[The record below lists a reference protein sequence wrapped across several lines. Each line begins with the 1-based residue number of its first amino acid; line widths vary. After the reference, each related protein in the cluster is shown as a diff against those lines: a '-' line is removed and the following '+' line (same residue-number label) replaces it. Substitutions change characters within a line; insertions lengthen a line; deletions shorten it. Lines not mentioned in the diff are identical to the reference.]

1 MKRSITHS
9 VLFGASAS
17 AFALAFALVA
27 TTTSGCGGDDKKVN
41 YPPKAEGD
49 AGPQSGQV
57 VTDIAQASHLLTPL
71 LGTALAPLLFGIAL
85 IACGLN
91 STVTATMA
99 GQIVMEGFLQIRIR
113 PWLRRLVTRLL
124 AIVPAIVL
132 ISISGGRAS

>member
-57 VTDIAQASHLLTPL
+57 VTDNKGADVAVTDVTSGLS
-71 LGTALAPLLFGIAL
+71 GA
-85 IACGLN
+85 AC
-91 STVTATMA
+91 
-99 GQIVMEGFLQIRIR
+99 QRD
-113 PWLRRLVTRLL
+113 
-124 AIVPAIVL
+124 
-132 ISISGGRAS
+132 